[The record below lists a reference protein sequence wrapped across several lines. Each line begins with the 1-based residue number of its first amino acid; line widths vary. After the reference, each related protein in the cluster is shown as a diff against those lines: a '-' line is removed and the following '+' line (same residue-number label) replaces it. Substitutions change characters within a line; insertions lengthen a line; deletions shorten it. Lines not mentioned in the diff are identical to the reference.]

1 MDFGTKYGFSM
12 ETKLHIQ
19 SEGIKQ

>member
-12 ETKLHIQ
+12 KTVLHIQ
-19 SEGIKQ
+19 AEGIKQ